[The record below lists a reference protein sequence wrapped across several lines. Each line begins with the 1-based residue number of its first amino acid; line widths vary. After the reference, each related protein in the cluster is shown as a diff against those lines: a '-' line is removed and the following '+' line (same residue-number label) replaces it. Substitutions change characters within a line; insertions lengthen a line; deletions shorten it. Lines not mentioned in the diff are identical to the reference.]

1 MRHWRQRIC
10 IAISVALLLTCLQ
23 IQFVN
28 ATSSSELTNDS
39 IKEKESQISDA
50 QKQKETLQSG
60 MTDVKKILKSLESS
74 KANLKDYVEQ
84 LDSSLNSIQE
94 KLDKLNALIDEKT
107 KEITETKAELVK
119 AESKEKEQYETMKE
133 RIQFMYE
140 RGNVV
145 YIEILLSSKSFGEF
159 LNKNEYIQKL
169 SAYDRKMLQEYQETK
184 EAIDKYKKELEDE
197 QATLEEAKEKAKAEE
212 ASMETLI
219 SAKEQEIGLYEAD
232 ISNKSQLIKEYEAE
246 IAAQTASIAA
256 LEKAVAEE
264 KERLKAANEAIQR
277 YDGGTFTWPAPSY
290 TRISDEYGYRMHPI
304 LGVKQFHNGV
314 DMAAPSGTPI
324 LAAYDGTVVQ
334 AAYSNTMGNYIM
346 LDHGDGLY
354 TIYMHASALS
364 VSKGE
369 SVTKGQKIGA
379 VGSTGRS
386 TGPHLHF
393 SVRLNGSYVSPW
405 NYLSK

>member
-1 MRHWRQRIC
+1 MRHWKQRIC
-10 IAISVALLLTCLQ
+10 IMIVAALLFASLRM
-23 IQFVN
+23 QFVN
-28 ATSSSELTNDS
+28 ATSSSQLTNSS
-39 IKEKESQISDA
+39 IKEKEGQISDA
-50 QKQKETLQSG
+50 QKEKETLQSG

-84 LDSSLNSIQE
+84 LDSNLNGIQE
-94 KLDKLNALIDEKT
+94 KLNKLNALIDEKT

-119 AESKEKEQYETMKE
+119 AESKEKEQYETMKK

-140 RGNVV
+140 RGNTIYV
-145 YIEILLSSKSFGEF
+145 EILFSSKSFGEF
-159 LNKNEYIQKL
+159 LNKNEYIQRL
-169 SAYDRKMLQEYQETK
+169 SEYDRTMLQEYQETK
-184 EAIDKYKKELEDE
+184 EAIDRYKKELEDE
-197 QATLEEAKEKAKAEE
+197 QASLEEAKEKAKAEE
-212 ASMETLI
+212 VSMASLI
-219 SAKEQEIGLYEAD
+219 SAKEKEIGFYEAD
-232 ISNKSQLIKEYEAE
+232 ISNKSQLVKEYEAE
-246 IAAQTASIAA
+246 IAAQTAAIAA

-264 KERLKAANEAIQR
+264 KERLKAANEAVQR
-277 YDGGTFTWPAPSY
+277 YDGGKFTWPAPSY

-304 LGVKQFHNGV
+304 LNVKQFHNGV

-334 AAYSNTMGNYIM
+334 AAYSNTMGNYVM

-354 TIYMHASALS
+354 TIYMHASALN

-369 SVTKGQKIGA
+369 NVSKGQKIGA

-393 SVRLNGSYVSPW
+393 SVRQDGSYVSPW
-405 NYLSK
+405 SYLSK